1 MSYMPVSTLGYTEPS
16 LLYSS
21 SKDVLSESPPARL
34 SLFFLD
40 SKAFCFF
47 AFLALAVQ
55 LLPSGG
61 HTFPHVLQ
69 N

>member
-1 MSYMPVSTLGYTEPS
+1 MSVSTLGVTEPS

-21 SKDVLSESPPARL
+21 SKDVLSESSPACL
-34 SLFFLD
+34 SLFFLND